1 MKKIVLLAGILLSSL
16 TLSAQEETGYKA
28 KAGDITVDLALAG
41 GLGNTTVNLADQGFG
56 NGAMFKAR
64 YFQSD
69 KLALRA
75 LLFAASS
82 NTTDNSVLNTES
94 KTSSTG
100 FGIGFGLEKHF
111 TGTDR
116 LATYVGGDAIVA
128 FNSQKD
134 ETTVVAGG
142 LSTVTTVKGPND
154 FRFGVRGV
162 FGAEYYIVKHVYL
175 GVEAGLG
182 LYYQK
187 NGDTTT
193 SVTGSPDVTI
203 DGGNS
208 FNITPAIVTGIRLGY
223 TF

>member
-1 MKKIVLLAGILLSSL
+1 MKKIVLLAGILFSSL
-16 TLSAQEETGYKA
+16 TLSAQEDTGYKA
-28 KAGDITVDLALAG
+28 KAGDITVDLAVAG

-64 YFQSD
+64 YFKSD
-69 KLALRA
+69 KLAYRG

-82 NTTDNSVLNTES
+82 NSTDNSVANTEA

-111 TGTDR
+111 TGTER
-116 LATYVGGDAIVA
+116 LATYVGGDAILA

-134 ETTVVAGG
+134 ETTVNVGG
-142 LSTVTTVKGPND
+142 STTVTTVKGPND

-162 FGAEYYIVKHVYL
+162 FGADYYFVKHVYL

-187 NGDTTT
+187 NGDKTT
-193 SVTGSPDVTI
+193 SVTGSPDVKV

-208 FNITPAIVTGIRLGY
+208 FNIAPSIVTGIRLGY